1 MSADKH
7 PFENSPS
14 VLGHA
19 SPGDVASRPFAHIVL
34 DRALPEDSYAVLA
47 HDFPP
52 LDAFVGDLPEA
63 PDNYAV
69 RLEMRQAEAAGVA
82 TEAWRRFFA
91 YHVSQDFWRDVVRV
105 FGSQLREA
113 HPEIEQRVGRPFEE
127 WRVKQRGAPEEA
139 DVALACQFVVNT
151 PTSATTSVK
160 PAHIDRSDK
169 IFAGLFY
176 MRRPDDE
183 SQGAGLE
190 LYRHR
195 GSPVFDKH
203 ETPWGNVERAA
214 RIDFA
219 ANRLVGF
226 VNSVQSV
233 HAVEPRTP
241 SAVPRRYINM
251 IAEMPK
257 RAFKTPQMGGLR
269 RFYYRNFQRPPRRTI
284 GRED

>member
-1 MSADKH
+1 MAAEN
-7 PFENSPS
+7 PVLENSLS
-14 VLGHA
+14 VLGR
-19 SPGDVASRPFAHIVL
+19 ASRDDVDAEPFAHIVL
-34 DRALPEDSYAVLA
+34 DQALPEDNYAVLA
-47 HDFPP
+47 RDFPP
-52 LDAFVGDLPEA
+52 LEAFVGELSEV

-69 RLEMRQAEAAGVA
+69 RLELRQAETAGVA
-82 TEAWRRFFA
+82 TEAWRKFFA

-105 FGSQLREA
+105 FGPLLRQA
-113 HPEIEQRVGRPFEE
+113 HPNIEERVGRPLEE

-151 PTSATTSVK
+151 PTKATTSVK

-176 MRRPDDE
+176 MRRPDDD

-195 GSPVFDKH
+195 GAPIFDKH
-203 ETPWGNVERAA
+203 ETPWSSVERAG

-241 SAVPRRYINM
+241 SSVPRRYINM
-251 IAEMPK
+251 IAELPD
-257 RAFKTPQMGGLR
+257 RAFKAPQMGGLR

>member
-7 PFENSPS
+7 VSGNSFS
-14 VLGHA
+14 VLGRA
-19 SPGDVASRPFAHIVL
+19 APGDVVSRPFAHIVL
-34 DRALPEDSYAVLA
+34 DQALPESSYASLA
-47 HDFPP
+47 QDFPP
-52 LDAFVGDLPEA
+52 LAAFVGDLPEA

-69 RLEMRQAEAAGVA
+69 RLEMRQAETAGVA
-82 TEAWRRFFA
+82 TQAWREFFA
-91 YHVSQDFWRDVVRV
+91 YHVSRDFWRDVVRV
-105 FGSQLREA
+105 FGPQLRAA
-113 HPEIEQRVGRPFEE
+113 HPDIERRAGRPLEE

-176 MRRPDDE
+176 MRRPDDD
-183 SQGAGLE
+183 SHGAGLE

-195 GSPVFDKH
+195 GAPVFDKH
-203 ETPWGNVERAA
+203 ETPWGNVERAT

-241 SAVPRRYINM
+241 SLAPRRYINM
-251 IAEMPK
+251 IAELPQ
-257 RAFKTPQMGGLR
+257 RAFKAPQMGGLR